1 MSFNLNSRM
10 LKAVAPGALA
20 EAPARRSR
28 RDCLQTLLVLPWLTL
43 AGQAAAEAPWPGLQR
58 WGEGAYRR
66 YGFHIYDAV
75 LWATEHPERAPRAL
89 QLTYGRRISRE
100 KIVAASLDEMAALG
114 AAGERLPAWGQQLA
128 ALLPDVVAGD
138 RLLGIHEPDGALFY
152 FNGRRLGGVRDAE
165 FARRF
170 FGIWLDPQTS
180 APELR
185 AALLRRPAS

>member
-1 MSFNLNSRM
+1 
-10 LKAVAPGALA
+10 
-20 EAPARRSR
+20 
-28 RDCLQTLLVLPWLTL
+28 
-43 AGQAAAEAPWPGLQR
+43 
-58 WGEGAYRR
+58 
-66 YGFHIYDAV
+66 V

-114 AAGERLPAWGQQLA
+114 AARERLPAWGQQLA

-138 RLLGIHEPDGALFY
+138 RLLGIHEPGGALFY
-152 FNGRRLGGVRDAE
+152 FNGRWLGEVRDAE